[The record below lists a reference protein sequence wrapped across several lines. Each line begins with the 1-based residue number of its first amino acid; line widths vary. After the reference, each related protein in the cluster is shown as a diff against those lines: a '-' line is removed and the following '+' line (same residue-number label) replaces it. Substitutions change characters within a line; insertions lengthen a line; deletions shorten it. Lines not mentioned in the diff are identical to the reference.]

1 MDKLFDKNYKDYE
14 YNSLLYA
21 KDILNYANEYGLE
34 AEVVTYAIA
43 YAQNHPDASYAECL
57 NYGVSEWIK

>member
-21 KDILNYANEYGLE
+21 KDILNY
-34 AEVVTYAIA
+34 
-43 YAQNHPDASYAECL
+43 
-57 NYGVSEWIK
+57 GVSEWIK